1 MLEIFFTTTDPD
13 PCRRPSAAEVVCV
26 LEAEDLEDSVLC
38 VNMVRG
44 GEDDGL
50 MVEMGQDDSVVEM
63 GQGDGLMEEMGQ
75 DDSVVEIG
83 QDDSV
88 ISVKQDDGVV
98 SLDQDDS
105 VLSMETFPSTPSAV

>member
-63 GQGDGLMEEMGQ
+63 GQ